1 MARLLASVLG
11 QLERDGYL
19 LRTAVE
25 PDSLYAF
32 RSFLLRQYWQARE
45 IL

>member
-1 MARLLASVLG
+1 MAHLLAAVLG

-19 LRTAVE
+19 LRTDTE
-25 PDSLYAF
+25 PASRYAF